1 MSECLRMSS
10 VLIKDGAKVLEMV
23 DVVADLESSR
33 WWLDRS
39 G

>member
-1 MSECLRMSS
+1 MFS